1 VNFPTA
7 TAKMLVIVE
16 RFPKIVYGFV
26 ARFGAGVN
34 KDAYLRLESYY
45 D

>member
-1 VNFPTA
+1 VNFTTA
-7 TAKMLVIVE
+7 AAKMLVIVE

-26 ARFGAGVN
+26 ARFGARVN
-34 KDAYLRLESYY
+34 KDTNFRLESYY